1 VDELIDLELPANF
14 ETFADVV
21 ASFQERVNSQ
31 HEVTVVVPIPA
42 IGSSN
47 SHLDISDDFAD
58 ASFVAERLSRCAQA
72 RSLEWARSGHAHVL
86 HINLSGY
93 VPEVIAHELA
103 TMAVLL
109 DFSSVEDEA
118 LRDEYDAVL
127 DECFDHPGQLA
138 TMDLLF
144 PELADLH
151 FVNLVHG
158 GYYEWDADVVAE
170 ELEAHPERRYG
181 FFESRAVRP
190 GGRAALCS
198 MDEWIIPGDVEL
210 AEAMSQFELEP
221 EAMLPGSMLLVG
233 DFAVFLGDH
242 TIVRVSAKTL
252 LNALACG
259 DDYMRRNGAYE
270 DAAELMEFRG
280 TPLARTSTDAQVLI
294 GEFAS
299 RVALR
304 CDGFLLLFL
313 NVMPMPQTER
323 VRSADQL
330 ASLEIALRDGEPS
343 RSAIALPWMQ
353 IDDEAFE
360 QLCYDYV
367 FAHPEFDKDRIE
379 KIGKSRSRD
388 GGRDIVAWTIAD
400 RLQVRP
406 PVKYIFQ
413 CKRIG
418 SDASL
423 TPRHLQAIGDTI
435 EKYSAGGYGIMCS
448 GYVDATLHD
457 RIDAITLY
465 RKLSPPR
472 KIDRFQLERF
482 LARRPHLVARYFG
495 PPAQGRR

>member
-1 VDELIDLELPANF
+1 MIDLELPEDF
-14 ETFADVV
+14 ETFADVA
-21 ASFQERVNSQ
+21 ASFRAKVNSRVK
-31 HEVTVVVPIPA
+31 VTVVVPLPA

-47 SHLDISDDFAD
+47 SHLDIADDFAD
-58 ASFVAERLSRCAQA
+58 ASFVAERLGRCAQA
-72 RSLEWARSGHAHVL
+72 HSLEWARSGYAHVL
-86 HINLSGY
+86 HVTLSGY
-93 VPEVIAHELA
+93 APEVIAHELA

-109 DFSSVEDEA
+109 DFPNVEDEA

-170 ELEAHPERRYG
+170 ELKAHPERRYG

-190 GGRAALCS
+190 GGCAALCS
-198 MDEWIIPGDVEL
+198 MDEWIIPGDAEL

-221 EAMLPGSMLLVG
+221 EAMLPGSMLLV
-233 DFAVFLGDH
+233 DDSAVFLGDH
-242 TIVRVSAKTL
+242 AIVRVSAKTL

-259 DDYMRRNGAYE
+259 DDYVRRNGACE
-270 DAAELMEFRG
+270 HAAELMEFRG
-280 TPLARTSTDAQVLI
+280 APLAGTSTGAQVLI

-313 NVMPMPQTER
+313 NITPLPQTER

-343 RSAIALPWMQ
+343 RSTIALPWTQ
-353 IDDEAFE
+353 IDDEVFE

-388 GGRDIVAWTIAD
+388 GGRDIVAWTISD

-413 CKRIG
+413 CKHIG

-423 TPRHLQAIGDTI
+423 TPKHLQAIGDTI
-435 EKYSAGGYGIMCS
+435 EQYSAGGYGVMCS
-448 GYVDATLHD
+448 GYIDATLHD
-457 RIDAITLY
+457 RIDAITTN
-465 RKLSPPR
+465 RNLSSSR

-482 LARRPHLVARYFG
+482 LARRPHLVERYFG
-495 PPAQGRR
+495 RRA